1 MMATFPTFSIADGKT
16 DLALKSPGEVGVVAN
31 GFSHLLSSLG
41 APADDAAAEPA
52 GPTPAM
58 ISAFALP
65 NAMPKAALQAEAGTE
80 GELSSEE
87 NPDETTGSEPGSTSD
102 QPWAAM
108 LGLPVLFTPD
118 GTAAP
123 RPGEADAG
131 SPAPTGTRAMLLAT
145 TTATTTTIGAVP
157 VAGTSLPVEGKGPD
171 GKAMPASAA
180 SGAGTVTPPDV
191 QPAATAKPELVLPAD
206 LLKAALTARQGKA
219 DVPHKAGPAPVD
231 GAPKLDVAV
240 PEAVRPLADMAPV
253 FVSTA
258 VKPAEQAAAPAATL
272 APAIDMAGQL
282 VEHQLDLA
290 HESRWLDQLAKDIAR
305 AGSADGHL
313 RFKLNPENLG
323 SLHVEMSHGHA
334 GASVRLIA
342 DTEAARAM
350 LADAQPRLIAEARA
364 QGVRI
369 AETHVDLGS
378 GGFGHGHSMA
388 DQQREQRGTQGE
400 AYLTTFKPKQADG
413 AVAPSTARH
422 AAERYA

>member
-1 MMATFPTFSIADGKT
+1 MATFPNFSIADGKP
-16 DLALKSPGEVGVVAN
+16 DLALKSPGEGGAVAN

-41 APADDAAAEPA
+41 APADDAAAEAA
-52 GPTPAM
+52 GLTPAV

-65 NAMPKAALQAEAGTE
+65 VAMPKTALQAEAGAE
-80 GELSSEE
+80 GDLSSEE
-87 NPDETTGSEPGSTSD
+87 NPDEQAGSESGSTSD

-131 SPAPTGTRAMLLAT
+131 SPAPNGTRAMLHAT
-145 TTATTTTIGAVP
+145 TTPTTTIGAVP
-157 VAGTSLPVEGKGPD
+157 IAGTGLPVEGKGLD
-171 GKAMPASAA
+171 GKAMPAPAA
-180 SGAGTVTPPDV
+180 AGAGTVTPPDV
-191 QPAATAKPELVLPAD
+191 QPTATAKPELLLPAD

-258 VKPAEQAAAPAATL
+258 VKPAEQAAAPAAAL

-323 SLHVEMSHGHA
+323 SLHVEMSHGH
-334 GASVRLIA
+334 
-342 DTEAARAM
+342 
-350 LADAQPRLIAEARA
+350 
-364 QGVRI
+364 
-369 AETHVDLGS
+369 
-378 GGFGHGHSMA
+378 
-388 DQQREQRGTQGE
+388 
-400 AYLTTFKPKQADG
+400 
-413 AVAPSTARH
+413 
-422 AAERYA
+422 

>member
-1 MMATFPTFSIADGKT
+1 MMPTFPTFSIADGKT

-65 NAMPKAALQAEAGTE
+65 NAMPKAALQAEAGVE
-80 GELSSEE
+80 GELSPQE
-87 NPDETTGSEPGSTSD
+87 NPDETSEGEGGTAPD

-108 LGLPVLFTPD
+108 LGLPGLLTPD
-118 GTAAP
+118 GTVAP
-123 RPGEADAG
+123 RPAEAGAG
-131 SPAPTGTRAMLLAT
+131 SPAPTGTRTMLLAT
-145 TTATTTTIGAVP
+145 TTATTIGAVP
-157 VAGTSLPVEGKGPD
+157 VAGTDLSVEGKGLD
-171 GKAMPASAA
+171 GKAMPAPAAAGAGTATPPDAQPAA
-180 SGAGTVTPPDV
+180 SG
-191 QPAATAKPELVLPAD
+191 KPELVLPAD
-206 LLKAALTARQGKA
+206 LLKAALTARQDKA
-219 DVPHKAGPAPVD
+219 DVPLKAGGAPVD

-240 PEAVRPLADMAPV
+240 SEAVRPVADMTPV
-253 FVSTA
+253 FVSAA
-258 VKPAEQAAAPAATL
+258 VKPGEQAAAPATTL
-272 APAIDMAGQL
+272 APAIDMAGQM

-323 SLHVEMSHGHA
+323 NLHVEMSNGHA

-342 DTEAARAM
+342 DTEAARAL
-350 LADAQPRLIAEARA
+350 LADAQPRLVAEARA

-369 AETHVDLGS
+369 AETHVDLGQ
-378 GGFGHGHSMA
+378 GGHGHGHSMA
-388 DQQREQRGTQGE
+388 DQQREQRANQGE
-400 AYLTTFKPKQADG
+400 AYLTTFKP
-413 AVAPSTARH
+413 
-422 AAERYA
+422 